1 MMKKVCIN
9 FKKWKW
15 KWWVYANF
23 EIAGGGVWAAF
34 PVLFSISYL
43 HGIFHSII
51 TFILSVAT
59 VYTFNSASFAC
70 AGTPPC
76 VVWGSYPAVRKG
88 ALENYTFC
96 QLCSKPKS
104 PRSHHC
110 RSCGICILDMD
121 HHCPFVSV
129 DIFFSMQK
137 YVIIGNCFTEYCA
150 VYCKCI
156 SC

>member
-1 MMKKVCIN
+1 M
-9 FKKWKW
+9 
-15 KWWVYANF
+15 
-23 EIAGGGVWAAF
+23 WAAF
-34 PVLFSISYL
+34 PVLFSISYF

-51 TFILSVAT
+51 TFILSVTT
-59 VYTFNSASFAC
+59 VYTFSSASFAC

-76 VVWGSYPAVRKG
+76 VVWGSYPAVGKG

-110 RSCGICILDMD
+110 RSCGMCILDMD

-129 DIFFSMQK
+129 DIFSMHK
-137 YVIIGNCFTEYCA
+137 YVVIDNCFTEYLA